1 MAREKKA
8 VHVQYSHNHHRP
20 NDIVHVNN
28 DVTFLSTIFDPWL
41 VEYVDVEP
49 TDTEGQL
56 YCHCQFFSLMFA
68 LERTLEDF

>member
-20 NDIVHVNN
+20 NNIVHVNN

-56 YCHCQFFSLMFA
+56 
-68 LERTLEDF
+68 